1 MGRILAIDVGTKRV
15 GLALSDPLRVIAS
28 PWGALPRDGK
38 LWQNLKALCA
48 KEGVD
53 LIVVGYVESD
63 YYGIATAMVKDFVE
77 EMQKVIDLPVRFQ
90 DESYSSEEAESY
102 LRSRGKQRSSRE
114 NRDSLAATRI
124 LWEYLDSFQK
134 N

>member
-15 GLALSDPLRVIAS
+15 GLALSDPLRLIAS

-38 LWQNLKALCA
+38 LWEQLKAICT

-53 LIVVGYVESD
+53 LIVVGYVASD
-63 YYGIATAMVKDFVE
+63 YYGTATAMVKAFVE
-77 EMQKVIDLPVRFQ
+77 DMQRVIALPVTFQ

-102 LRSRGKQRSSRE
+102 LRSCGKKRSPG
-114 NRDSLAATRI
+114 RI
-124 LWEYLDSFQK
+124 GIVLPPHGFSGSI
-134 N
+134 